1 MGLTALTIPSQI
13 GLYNSPRDAML
24 DFTPA
29 AETLTATG
37 YMNST
42 VATTTI
48 DLGGSNPVSAV
59 GRHEGV
65 WNILISAIDM
75 ASGDETYRMFLMGSN
90 DAAWANGNVELLA
103 MHDLAAA
110 AAGRIVATILGISP
124 AIPPTSLTATQ
135 LQILWTNQRQRI
147 LYRYLRGY
155 LVLGGTTPS
164 ITYQSWL
171 SKATVD
177 V

>member
-1 MGLTALTIPSQI
+1 MALTALAIPSQF

-42 VATTTI
+42 VATTTL

-59 GRHEGV
+59 GRHEGI

-75 ASGDETYRMFLMGSN
+75 SSGDETYRAFLLGSN
-90 DAAWANGNVELLA
+90 DAAFGNGNVELLA
-103 MHDLAAA
+103 FHDFAAA
-110 AAGRIVATILGISP
+110 AAGRIVATIMGASP
-124 AIPPTSLTATQ
+124 TIPPGNLTATQ
-135 LQILWTNQRQRI
+135 QQKLWTNQSQRI

-171 SKATVD
+171 SKASVD

>member
-1 MGLTALTIPSQI
+1 MALTPLTIPSQF

-48 DLGGSNPVSAV
+48 DLGGSNPASAA

-65 WNILISAIDM
+65 WNILISNM
-75 ASGDETYRMFLMGSN
+75 KVSVTDETYRFHLFGSN
-90 DAAWANGNVELLA
+90 DSAFGNGNVELLA
-103 MHDLAAA
+103 FHDLAALA
-110 AAGRIVATILGISP
+110 ANRVVATILGATP
-124 AIPPTSLTATQ
+124 TIPPANLTATQ
-135 LQILWTNQRQRI
+135 IQKLWSNQSQRI

-155 LVLGGTTPS
+155 VVIAGTLPT

-171 SKATVD
+171 SKASVD